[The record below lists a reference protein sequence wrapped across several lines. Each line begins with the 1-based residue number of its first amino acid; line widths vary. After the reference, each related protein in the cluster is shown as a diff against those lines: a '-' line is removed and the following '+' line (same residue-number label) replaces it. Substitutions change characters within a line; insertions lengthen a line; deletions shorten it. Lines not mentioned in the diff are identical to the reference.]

1 MQSFVVTGEA
11 PGTSSSTVTISW
23 SATDTCPPYTGS
35 LRAMWRPSDPTAL
48 YVSKA
53 WDISA
58 LSGTITQQ
66 FDCSTLFHPEQVT
79 YTFMLL
85 DRASVG
91 VPSRSAQAYVC

>member
-1 MQSFVVTGEA
+1 
-11 PGTSSSTVTISW
+11 
-23 SATDTCPPYTGS
+23 
-35 LRAMWRPSDPTAL
+35 LWRPSDPTAL
-48 YVSKA
+48 FLSKN
-53 WDISA
+53 WNINT

-91 VPSRSAQAYVC
+91 VPSKNAQAFVC